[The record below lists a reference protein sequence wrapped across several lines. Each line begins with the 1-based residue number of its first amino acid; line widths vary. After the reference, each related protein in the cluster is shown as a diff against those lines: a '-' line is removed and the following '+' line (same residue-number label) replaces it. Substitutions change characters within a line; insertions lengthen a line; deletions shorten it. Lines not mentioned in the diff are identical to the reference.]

1 MASIYYEKLPMEIK
15 KGMKEWK
22 YSAEELEQ
30 IYASI
35 MKRRSV
41 LMKGFKRA
49 AIIMGAVVGLLVLL
63 TVTSLNKMPGNPVV
77 AVVSVLSMV
86 PICGLILVI
95 MKFGFVDRVRNQ
107 FMSLMKKLYLVLL
120 VATVMAFVGC
130 NDDGKEKIDDKPTV
144 AIQEE
149 ENVPVITEA
158 PVVENAQIA
167 VLPLTD
173 RLTEQTQEILAL
185 LEKDFVCVYDDGGNI
200 GKRYD
205 RHAENGVP
213 VCVTVDFDTEA
224 NDTVSVRVSETEEM
238 EIVAIAELKAYIE
251 EKLAELE

>member
-1 MASIYYEKLPMEIK
+1 M
-15 KGMKEWK
+15 
-22 YSAEELEQ
+22 
-30 IYASI
+30 
-35 MKRRSV
+35 
-41 LMKGFKRA
+41 
-49 AIIMGAVVGLLVLL
+49 GLLVLL

-77 AVVSVLSMV
+77 ALVSVLSMV

-107 FMSLMKKLYLVLL
+107 FMSLMKKYYPQYVHLMKKKKRLNFLCFFDKMMLFITKRTREETRMKKLYLVLL

-130 NDDGKEKIDDKPTV
+130 NDDGKEKTDDKPTV

-173 RLTEQTQEILAL
+173 RLTEQAQEILAL

-213 VCVTVDFDTEA
+213 LCVTVDFDTEA

-251 EKLAELE
+251 EKLAELEQMK

>member
-1 MASIYYEKLPMEIK
+1 
-15 KGMKEWK
+15 
-22 YSAEELEQ
+22 
-30 IYASI
+30 
-35 MKRRSV
+35 
-41 LMKGFKRA
+41 MKGFMRA
-49 AIIMGAVVGLLVLL
+49 AIIMGVVVGLLVLL
-63 TVTSLNKMPGNPVV
+63 TVTSLNKMPSNPVV
-77 AVVSVLSMV
+77 ALVLVLSMV

-95 MKFGFVDRVRNQ
+95 MKFGFVDRVRNR
-107 FMSLMKKLYLVLL
+107 FMSLMKKYYPQYVHLMKKKKRLIFLCFFDKMMLFITKRTREETRMKKLYLVLL

-130 NDDGKEKIDDKPTV
+130 NDDGKEKADDKPTV

-213 VCVTVDFDTEA
+213 LCVTVDFDTEA

>member
-1 MASIYYEKLPMEIK
+1 
-15 KGMKEWK
+15 
-22 YSAEELEQ
+22 
-30 IYASI
+30 
-35 MKRRSV
+35 
-41 LMKGFKRA
+41 MKGFKRA

-63 TVTSLNKMPGNPVV
+63 TLTSLNKMPGNPVV
-77 AVVSVLSMV
+77 ALVSVLSMV

-107 FMSLMKKLYLVLL
+107 FMSLMKKYYPQYVHLMKKKKKLIFLCFFDKMMLFITKRTREETRMKKLYLVLL

-130 NDDGKEKIDDKPTV
+130 NDDGKEKTDDKPTV

-213 VCVTVDFDTEA
+213 LCVTVDFDTEA